1 MYMLLNVYA
10 IGTTCFSECLIP
22 YDNWK
27 TLIFIQVYR
36 YYEVSFNRH
45 VFAFFQASVL
55 KSLISS
61 PLSQLSPR

>member
-27 TLIFIQVYR
+27 TLIFIQVCR
-36 YYEVSFNRH
+36 YCKVCFNRH
-45 VFAFFQASVL
+45 VLAFFQASVL
-55 KSLISS
+55 KSFILS
-61 PLSQLSPR
+61 PLSQLSPQ